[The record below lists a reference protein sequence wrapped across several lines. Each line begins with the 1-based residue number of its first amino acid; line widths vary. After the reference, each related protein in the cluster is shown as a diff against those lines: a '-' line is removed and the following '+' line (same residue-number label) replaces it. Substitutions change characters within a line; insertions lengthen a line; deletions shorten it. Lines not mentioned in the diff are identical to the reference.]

1 MDHKKILILGA
12 TGFIG
17 GHIARC
23 ALKKDWEV
31 FGLRRD
37 ETKFG
42 HLEGFPLHWIKGDLM
57 DFDSLRTAMRGIDV
71 VFHAAGYYPKVGNPR
86 LVPDQITQAEREIL
100 NVLNAADDVGIG
112 KMVYT
117 SSLTTIGNPNPKE
130 KRLADERDFYRP
142 GTLKKSAYYESKI
155 LMETTFLDFCKRGFP
170 GVVLNPTAV
179 FGPGDIYLTMAGL
192 FIAIAKGM
200 VVAWLPGSINVV
212 DVRDVAEAHIAA
224 VSRGK
229 IGERYIIGGHNL
241 TIREAISQA
250 AAVAGVKS
258 PRFEIPLW
266 LLRGLITLG
275 DIFPALPLPSNH
287 LRAVHLWQG
296 YNTQRAVNELGLSPR
311 VYPETVGDS
320 LSWLRTQGNL

>member
-1 MDHKKILILGA
+1 MDQKKILVLGA

-23 ALKKDWEV
+23 ALRKDWEV
-31 FGLRRD
+31 LGLRRD
-37 ETKFG
+37 ESKFG
-42 HLEGFPLHWIKGDLM
+42 HLDGFPLHWIKGDLM
-57 DFDSLRTAMRGIDV
+57 DFESLRTAMRGIDV

-86 LVPDQITQAEREIL
+86 VVPAQVTQAKQEIL
-100 NVLNAADDVGIG
+100 NVLKAADEAGIR

-117 SSLTTIGNPNPKE
+117 SSLTTIGHPNPHE
-130 KRLADERDFYRP
+130 NRLANERDFYRQ
-142 GTLKKSAYYESKI
+142 GTLEKSGYYESKI
-155 LMETTFLDFCKRGFP
+155 LMETVFLDFCKRGFP

-192 FIAIAKGM
+192 FIAVAKGK
-200 VVAWLPGSINVV
+200 VIAWLPGSINVV

-241 TIREAISQA
+241 TIRDAISQA
-250 AAVAGVKS
+250 AAVASTKP

-266 LLRGLITLG
+266 LLRGLVTLG

-296 YNTQRAVNELGLSPR
+296 YNTQQARNELGLSPR
-311 VYPETVGDS
+311 LYRETVQDT
-320 LSWLRTQGNL
+320 LSWLRTQGNI